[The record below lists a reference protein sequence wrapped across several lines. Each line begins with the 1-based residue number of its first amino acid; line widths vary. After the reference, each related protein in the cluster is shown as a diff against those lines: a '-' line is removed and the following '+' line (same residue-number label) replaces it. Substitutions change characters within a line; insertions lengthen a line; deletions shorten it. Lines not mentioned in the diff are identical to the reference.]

1 MDKGEQLAWVW
12 RSKARCNP
20 LFIATGHRVSMDSA
34 LAWVQ
39 RCMKGYRLPE
49 PTRWA
54 DAVASRVRLLFVGR
68 KFSDDSGKLRLI
80 FDSRIIMLQNPI
92 HLRLE
97 KLESWQHVTFM
108 ACLCERM
115 YPNYAAFCKQT
126 GFGDGHIYRRILD
139 LIWETLT
146 VKDAKVNFD
155 SQLEKLE
162 EAIPVADDFDL
173 YGVYPAIDACV
184 ALSELI
190 HSRLSGETLEHAIEV
205 SKASIT
211 TVAMLEM
218 TQEGREMTDEE
229 LRANPAV
236 EQEWDIQWEIFRLL
250 AECEERDIELIKGL
264 RADLREAGES
274 NIGIIFNQ

>member
-1 MDKGEQLAWVW
+1 
-12 RSKARCNP
+12 
-20 LFIATGHRVSMDSA
+20 
-34 LAWVQ
+34 
-39 RCMKGYRLPE
+39 
-49 PTRWA
+49 
-54 DAVASRVRLLFVGR
+54 
-68 KFSDDSGKLRLI
+68 
-80 FDSRIIMLQNPI
+80 MLQNPI

-146 VKDAKVNFD
+146 VKDAKV
-155 SQLEKLE
+155 K
-162 EAIPVADDFDL
+162 VADDFDL

-184 ALSELI
+184 ALSELL

>member
-1 MDKGEQLAWVW
+1 M
-12 RSKARCNP
+12 
-20 LFIATGHRVSMDSA
+20 
-34 LAWVQ
+34 
-39 RCMKGYRLPE
+39 
-49 PTRWA
+49 
-54 DAVASRVRLLFVGR
+54 
-68 KFSDDSGKLRLI
+68 
-80 FDSRIIMLQNPI
+80 
-92 HLRLE
+92 
-97 KLESWQHVTFM
+97 
-108 ACLCERM
+108 
-115 YPNYAAFCKQT
+115 
-126 GFGDGHIYRRILD
+126 
-139 LIWETLT
+139 
-146 VKDAKVNFD
+146 KDAKVNFD

-184 ALSELI
+184 ALSELL

-250 AECEERDIELIKGL
+250 ADCEERDLELIKGL

-274 NIGIIFNQ
+274 NIGINFQQ

>member
-1 MDKGEQLAWVW
+1 
-12 RSKARCNP
+12 
-20 LFIATGHRVSMDSA
+20 
-34 LAWVQ
+34 
-39 RCMKGYRLPE
+39 
-49 PTRWA
+49 
-54 DAVASRVRLLFVGR
+54 
-68 KFSDDSGKLRLI
+68 
-80 FDSRIIMLQNPI
+80 MLQNPI

-115 YPNYAAFCKQT
+115 YPNYAMFCKQT
-126 GFGDGHIYRRILD
+126 EFGDGLLYRRILD

-162 EAIPVADDFDL
+162 EAIPAADDYDL

-205 SKASIT
+205 SKSSIT

-218 TQEGREMTDEE
+218 TQAGREMTDEE
-229 LRANPAV
+229 LKENPAV

-250 AECEERDIELIKGL
+250 ADCEERDIELIKGL

-274 NIGIIFNQ
+274 NIGINFQQ

>member
-1 MDKGEQLAWVW
+1 MRW
-12 RSKARCNP
+12 RPVVR
-20 LFIATGHRVSMDSA
+20 
-34 LAWVQ
+34 
-39 RCMKGYRLPE
+39 RLC
-49 PTRWA
+49 
-54 DAVASRVRLLFVGR
+54 VG
-68 KFSDDSGKLRLI
+68 KQITADSGTLRLI
-80 FDSRIIMLQNPI
+80 SDFENSSCYKTRFTCA
-92 HLRLE
+92 R

-115 YPNYAAFCKQT
+115 YPNYAMFCKQT
-126 GFGDGHIYRRILD
+126 EFGDGLLYRRITD

-162 EAIPVADDFDL
+162 EAIPAADDFDM

-205 SKASIT
+205 SKTSIT

-218 TQEGREMTDEE
+218 TREGREMTDEE
-229 LRANPAV
+229 LKANPAV

-250 AECEERDIELIKGL
+250 ADCEERDLELIKACARTCARL
-264 RADLREAGES
+264 ARAILV
-274 NIGIIFNQ
+274 

>member
-1 MDKGEQLAWVW
+1 
-12 RSKARCNP
+12 
-20 LFIATGHRVSMDSA
+20 
-34 LAWVQ
+34 
-39 RCMKGYRLPE
+39 
-49 PTRWA
+49 
-54 DAVASRVRLLFVGR
+54 
-68 KFSDDSGKLRLI
+68 
-80 FDSRIIMLQNPI
+80 MLQNPI

-115 YPNYAAFCKQT
+115 YPNYAVFCQQT
-126 GFGDGHIYRRILD
+126 GFGEPLAYRRILD

-162 EAIPVADDFDL
+162 EAIPAADDYDI

-205 SKASIT
+205 SKSSIT

-218 TQEGREMTDEE
+218 TQAGREMTDEE
-229 LRANPAV
+229 LKENPAV
-236 EQEWDIQWEIFRLL
+236 AEEWDLQWEIFRLL
-250 AECEERDIELIKGL
+250 SACEERDIELIKGL
-264 RADLREAGES
+264 RADLRESGMS
-274 NIGIIFNQ
+274 NIGIIFNQQDSKT